1 MAVETLLFLL
11 LVIAS
16 VFTESQNYPREGPS
30 VRTDL
35 RLSRPLIGEDGRI
48 YICGE
53 KTLYAFESNGSIAWT
68 SYLSYACNASMA
80 PVHGTVGKLY
90 LVAENR
96 VLRINFSD
104 VRSSPPAVE
113 VFFGP
118 EKGQA
123 GAGDIIGLAASTLS
137 SSVFINIKNRGLFAY
152 KMHGKLHWSAGAVLY
167 QYGYSLGCRKGV
179 KDCSF
184 SSSPVVDRCEAS
196 LYISNNAGEL
206 YSLSLRS
213 PHFNWVQDLSSFDKN
228 FTVTPG
234 NNGRLYVTV
243 PPLSLVLTLDVL
255 KGNILWQ
262 TSIGPLGSAEC
273 EPVVDSNGWVSIGS
287 LDGFLYSISPTGAL
301 KKYSKASE
309 QDYVIQVSPHLDCSG
324 NAVYMSQTEM
334 EGKVVRTVGES
345 TCVSAMKPK
354 GVLFTMLVPATGV
367 IHWSESYPG
376 KVSSMLS
383 QSDLKN
389 FVLDEGLLLA
399 FIAASSKFLFTEH
412 MCQGTGKPLPCRSK
426 HQKLLSTCSQARPR
440 HHSNERTILLFL
452 LLESI
457 LLVILAGLV
466 RFCCIFWTKKKLQ
479 DQGLG
484 SFLEKRRSLQLK
496 KKEFDRT
503 ITQLE
508 KKAANEAVAHEVIEE
523 IGDLVRER
531 ESISRKLS
539 TTYSLGRDGKGL
551 RSESLLPVYDG
562 KSRSFSFQSAR
573 KESVTIF
580 HTLSNTSSG
589 ESSKERDSDG
599 DFHEENQSSA
609 KGKGKGKA
617 RAPVETESSSDDDV
631 FEKGYHRSS
640 SEPTSSS
647 KGHAS
652 PFFMEQELTE
662 EELNDVGKVVE
673 SATGSGRNRSMWLK
687 RRKTLS
693 STN

>member
-11 LVIAS
+11 LIIAS
-16 VFTESQNYPREGPS
+16 AFTESQNYPREGPT

-35 RLSRPLIGEDGRI
+35 TLSKPLVGEDGRI
-48 YICGE
+48 YICSE
-53 KTLYAFESNGSIAWT
+53 KTLYAFESSGSIAWT
-68 SYLSYACNASMA
+68 SYLGYACNVSMA
-80 PVHGTVGKLY
+80 PVHGTTGKLY

-96 VLRINFSD
+96 VLKINFSN
-104 VRSSPPAVE
+104 VSSSPPAVE

-152 KMHGKLHWSAGAVLY
+152 KMHGKLHWSAGTVLS

-184 SSSPVVDRCEAS
+184 SSTPVVDRCEAS
-196 LYISNNAGEL
+196 LYISNNAGEI

-213 PHFNWVQDLSSFDKN
+213 PHFNWVQDLSSFDKT
-228 FTVTPG
+228 FTITPG

-243 PPLSLVLTLDVL
+243 PQRSLVLTLDVL

-262 TSIGPLGSAEC
+262 TSIGPLGSADC

-287 LDGFLYSISPTGAL
+287 LDGFLYSISPTGSL

-309 QDYVIQVSPHLDCSG
+309 LDYVIQVRPHLDCSG
-324 NAVYMSQTEM
+324 YAVFMSQTEM
-334 EGKVVRTVGES
+334 EGKVIHTVGES
-345 TCVSAMKPK
+345 TCVSATKPK

-376 KVSSMLS
+376 KVSSLLS

-389 FVLDEGLLLA
+389 FVLDEGLLLS
-399 FIAASSKFLFTEH
+399 FIAASR
-412 MCQGTGKPLPCRSK
+412 TGRPLPCRS
-426 HQKLLSTCSQARPR
+426 RR
-440 HHSNERTILLFL
+440 NEGKVLLFL

-479 DQGLG
+479 DQGLE
-484 SFLEKRRSLQLK
+484 SFLEKRRSLRLK
-496 KKEFDRT
+496 KKEFDRK

-508 KKAANEAVAHEVIEE
+508 KKAANEAVAHEVTEE

-531 ESISRKLS
+531 ESVSRKLS
-539 TTYSLGRDGKGL
+539 TTYSLGRDRKGL
-551 RSESLLPVYDG
+551 RSKSLLPVSDG
-562 KSRSFSFQSAR
+562 KSRRYSFQSAG

-580 HTLSNTSSG
+580 HTLSDTSSG
-589 ESSKERDSDG
+589 ESRNEKDSDWN
-599 DFHEENQSSA
+599 FHRENHSSA
-609 KGKGKGKA
+609 KGKGKQPA
-617 RAPVETESSSDDDV
+617 ETESSSDDDDDI
-631 FEKGYHRSS
+631 FEKDCHGNS
-640 SEPTSSS
+640 SEPPSSS
-647 KGHAS
+647 KGYANPLS
-652 PFFMEQELTE
+652 VEQELTD
-662 EELNDVGKVVE
+662 EELSGGGEVVE
-673 SATGSGRNRSMWLK
+673 AATGGGRRRSFWLK
-687 RRKTLS
+687 RRTTLS

>member
-11 LVIAS
+11 LVVAS
-16 VFTESQNYPREGPS
+16 VFTESQNYPREGPLA
-30 VRTDL
+30 RTDL
-35 RLSRPLIGEDGRI
+35 RLSRPLIGDDGRI
-48 YICGE
+48 YICSE

-68 SYLSYACNASMA
+68 SYLSYACSASMA

-152 KMHGKLHWSAGAVLY
+152 EMHGKLHWTAGAVLY

-228 FTVTPG
+228 FTITPG

-243 PPLSLVLTLDVL
+243 TPLSLVLTLDVL

-334 EGKVVRTVGES
+334 EEKVVHTVGES

-376 KVSSMLS
+376 KVSSLLS

-389 FVLDEGLLLA
+389 FVLDEGLLLS
-399 FIAASSKFLFTEH
+399 FIAASR
-412 MCQGTGKPLPCRSK
+412 TGKPLPCRSK
-426 HQKLLSTCSQARPR
+426 HQKLLSTCSQAKPR
-440 HHSNERTILLFL
+440 HHSIYTGNERTILLFL

-496 KKEFDRT
+496 KTEFDRT

-508 KKAANEAVAHEVIEE
+508 KKAASEAVAHEIIEE

-551 RSESLLPVYDG
+551 RSKSLLPVYDG
-562 KSRSFSFQSAR
+562 KSRSYSFQSAR

-589 ESSKERDSDG
+589 ESSKEKDSDR

-609 KGKGKGKA
+609 KGKGKA
-617 RAPVETESSSDDDV
+617 RAPVETESSSDDDI

-647 KGHAS
+647 KGYAN

-662 EELNDVGKVVE
+662 EELKDVGKVVE
-673 SATGSGRNRSMWLK
+673 SATGSGRTRSMWLK

-693 STN
+693 

>member
-1 MAVETLLFLL
+1 
-11 LVIAS
+11 
-16 VFTESQNYPREGPS
+16 
-30 VRTDL
+30 
-35 RLSRPLIGEDGRI
+35 
-48 YICGE
+48 
-53 KTLYAFESNGSIAWT
+53 
-68 SYLSYACNASMA
+68 
-80 PVHGTVGKLY
+80 
-90 LVAENR
+90 
-96 VLRINFSD
+96 
-104 VRSSPPAVE
+104 
-113 VFFGP
+113 
-118 EKGQA
+118 
-123 GAGDIIGLAASTLS
+123 
-137 SSVFINIKNRGLFAY
+137 
-152 KMHGKLHWSAGAVLY
+152 MHGKLHWSAGAVLY

-324 NAVYMSQTEM
+324 NAIYMSQTEM

-389 FVLDEGLLLA
+389 FVLDEGLLLS
-399 FIAASSKFLFTEH
+399 FIAASTFVVVNAA
-412 MCQGTGKPLPCRSK
+412 GTGKPLPCRSK
-426 HQKLLSTCSQARPR
+426 R
-440 HHSNERTILLFL
+440 NERTIVLFL

-539 TTYSLGRDGKGL
+539 TTYSLGRDIGKGL
-551 RSESLLPVYDG
+551 RSESLLP
-562 KSRSFSFQSAR
+562 K
-573 KESVTIF
+573 
-580 HTLSNTSSG
+580 
-589 ESSKERDSDG
+589 
-599 DFHEENQSSA
+599 
-609 KGKGKGKA
+609 
-617 RAPVETESSSDDDV
+617 SSSDDDDI
-631 FEKGYHRSS
+631 FGKGYHRSS

-647 KGHAS
+647 KAYAN
-652 PFFMEQELTE
+652 PFFMEQELTQ
-662 EELNDVGKVVE
+662 EELNDEGKVGDDQQQA
-673 SATGSGRNRSMWLK
+673 SAEIEACG
-687 RRKTLS
+687 
-693 STN
+693 

>member
-11 LVIAS
+11 LIIAS
-16 VFTESQNYPREGPS
+16 AFTESQNYPREGPT

-35 RLSRPLIGEDGRI
+35 TLSKPLVGEDGRI
-48 YICGE
+48 YICSE
-53 KTLYAFESNGSIAWT
+53 KTLYAFESSGSIAWT
-68 SYLSYACNASMA
+68 SYLGYACNVSMA
-80 PVHGTVGKLY
+80 PVHGTTGKLY

-96 VLRINFSD
+96 VLKINFSN
-104 VRSSPPAVE
+104 VSSSPPAVE

-123 GAGDIIGLAASTLS
+123 GAGDIIGFAASTLS

-152 KMHGKLHWSAGAVLY
+152 KMHGKLHWSAGTVLS

-184 SSSPVVDRCEAS
+184 SSTPVVDRCEAS
-196 LYISNNAGEL
+196 LYISNNAGEI

-228 FTVTPG
+228 FTITPG

-243 PPLSLVLTLDVL
+243 PQRSLVLTLDVL

-262 TSIGPLGSAEC
+262 TSIGPLGSADC

-309 QDYVIQVSPHLDCSG
+309 LDYVIQVRPHLDCSG
-324 NAVYMSQTEM
+324 YAVYMSQTEM
-334 EGKVVRTVGES
+334 EGKVIHTVGES
-345 TCVSAMKPK
+345 TCVSATKPK

-376 KVSSMLS
+376 KVSSLLS

-389 FVLDEGLLLA
+389 FVLDEGLLLS
-399 FIAASSKFLFTEH
+399 FIAASR
-412 MCQGTGKPLPCRSK
+412 TGKPLPCRSK
-426 HQKLLSTCSQARPR
+426 HQKLLSTCSQAKPR
-440 HHSNERTILLFL
+440 HHSIYTGNEGKVLLFL

-457 LLVILAGLV
+457 ILVILAGLV

-479 DQGLG
+479 DQGLE
-484 SFLEKRRSLQLK
+484 SFLEKRRSLRLK
-496 KKEFDRT
+496 KKEFDRR

-508 KKAANEAVAHEVIEE
+508 KKAANEAVAHEVTEE

-531 ESISRKLS
+531 ESVSRKLS
-539 TTYSLGRDGKGL
+539 TTYSLGRDRKGL
-551 RSESLLPVYDG
+551 RSKSLLPVSDG
-562 KSRSFSFQSAR
+562 KSRRYSFRSAG

-580 HTLSNTSSG
+580 HTLSDTSSG
-589 ESSKERDSDG
+589 ESRNEKDSDWN
-599 DFHEENQSSA
+599 FHRENHSSA
-609 KGKGKGKA
+609 KGKGKQPA
-617 RAPVETESSSDDDV
+617 ETESSSDDGDI
-631 FEKGYHRSS
+631 FEKDCHRNS
-640 SEPTSSS
+640 SEPPSSS
-647 KGHAS
+647 KGYANPLS
-652 PFFMEQELTE
+652 VEQELTD
-662 EELNDVGKVVE
+662 EELNGGGGEVVE
-673 SATGSGRNRSMWLK
+673 SATGSGRSRSFWLK
-687 RRKTLS
+687 RRTTLS

>member
-16 VFTESQNYPREGPS
+16 VFTESQNYPREGPL

-48 YICGE
+48 YICSE

-104 VRSSPPAVE
+104 VRFSPPAVE

-152 KMHGKLHWSAGAVLY
+152 EMHGKLHWSAGAVLY

-196 LYISNNAGEL
+196 LYVRFTTALSNISNNAGEL

-334 EGKVVRTVGES
+334 EGKVVHTVGES

-389 FVLDEGLLLA
+389 FVLDEGLLLS
-399 FIAASSKFLFTEH
+399 FIAASR
-412 MCQGTGKPLPCRSK
+412 TGKPLPCRSK

-452 LLESI
+452 LLESM

-551 RSESLLPVYDG
+551 RSESLLPVYDA
-562 KSRSFSFQSAR
+562 KSRSYSFQSAR

-589 ESSKERDSDG
+589 ESSKEKDSDR

-609 KGKGKGKA
+609 KGKGK
-617 RAPVETESSSDDDV
+617 APVETESSSDDI

-647 KGHAS
+647 KGYAN

-662 EELNDVGKVVE
+662 EELNDEGKVVE
-673 SATGSGRNRSMWLK
+673 SATGSGRTRSMWLK

>member
-1 MAVETLLFLL
+1 MAIESLLFLL
-11 LVIAS
+11 LFIAS
-16 VFTESQNYPREGPS
+16 ASAELQNYPGKGTL

-35 RLSRPLIGEDGRI
+35 RLSKPLIGEDGRI
-48 YICGE
+48 YICVE
-53 KTLYAFESNGSIAWT
+53 RTLYAFESNGSIAWT
-68 SYLSYACNASMA
+68 SYLGYACNVSMA
-80 PVHGTVGKLY
+80 PVLGTKGKLY

-96 VLRINFSD
+96 VLKINFSD
-104 VRSSPPAVE
+104 VRTSPPAVE

-152 KMHGKLHWSAGAVLY
+152 KMHGKLHWTAGAVLS

-184 SSSPVVDRCEAS
+184 SSIPVVDRCEAS
-196 LYISNNAGEL
+196 LYISNTAGEL

-228 FTVTPG
+228 YTITPG

-243 PPLSLVLTLDVL
+243 PTRSLVLTLDAL
-255 KGNILWQ
+255 KGNIVWQ

-273 EPVVDSNGWVSIGS
+273 APVVDSNGCVSIGS

-301 KKYSKASE
+301 KKYSKASAL
-309 QDYVIQVSPHLDCSG
+309 DHVIQVSPHLDCSG
-324 NAVYMSQTEM
+324 YAVYMSQTEM
-334 EGKVVRTVGES
+334 EGKVIHTVGES
-345 TCVSAMKPK
+345 TYVSAMKPK
-354 GVLFTMLVPATGV
+354 GVLFSLLVPATGV
-367 IHWSESYPG
+367 IHWSERYPG
-376 KVSSMLS
+376 KVSSLLS

-389 FVLDEGLLLA
+389 FVLDEGLLLS
-399 FIAASSKFLFTEH
+399 FIAASRN
-412 MCQGTGKPLPCRSK
+412 GKPLPCRSK
-426 HQKLLSTCSQARPR
+426 HQKLLSTCSQAKPR
-440 HHSNERTILLFL
+440 HHSIYPGNERTILMFL

-457 LLVILAGLV
+457 LLIILAGLV

-496 KKEFDRT
+496 KKAFDRT

-508 KKAANEAVAHEVIEE
+508 KQAANEAVAHEVIEE

-551 RSESLLPVYDG
+551 RSNSLLPVYDG

-580 HTLSNTSSG
+580 HTLSDTSSG
-589 ESSKERDSDG
+589 ESSNDKDPDWNV
-599 DFHEENQSSA
+599 HEGNQSSA
-609 KGKGKGKA
+609 KGKGKTKA
-617 RAPVETESSSDDDV
+617 KAKAPVETESSSADEI
-631 FEKGYHRSS
+631 FEKDHQRSS
-640 SEPTSSS
+640 SSS
-647 KGHAS
+647 KGYLN
-652 PFFMEQELTE
+652 PLFMEQELTD
-662 EELNDVGKVVE
+662 EELNDEVKVVE
-673 SATGSGRNRSMWLK
+673 SAISRGRTRSIWLK

>member
-1 MAVETLLFLL
+1 MRNL
-11 LVIAS
+11 I
-16 VFTESQNYPREGPS
+16 VFSGEGPL

-48 YICGE
+48 YICSE

-96 VLRINFSD
+96 VLSINFSD

-334 EGKVVRTVGES
+334 EGKVVHTVGES

-389 FVLDEGLLLA
+389 FVLDEGLLLS

-412 MCQGTGKPLPCRSK
+412 MCQSDGLGLANHCLAVANLI
-426 HQKLLSTCSQARPR
+426 LLVLSG
-440 HHSNERTILLFL
+440 NERTILLFL

-562 KSRSFSFQSAR
+562 KSRSYSFQSAR

-589 ESSKERDSDG
+589 ESSKEKDSDR

-609 KGKGKGKA
+609 KGKGKA
-617 RAPVETESSSDDDV
+617 RAPVETESSSDDDI

-647 KGHAS
+647 KGYANQ
-652 PFFMEQELTE
+652 FFMEQELTE
-662 EELNDVGKVVE
+662 EELNDEGKVVE
-673 SATGSGRNRSMWLK
+673 SATGSGRTRSMWLK